1 MITWINMLC
10 SQHVCPS
17 WTCCVQVTP
26 RDESSVP
33 VCSPLARVDAH
44 RGFVS
49 SLKFSPLSVG
59 GGLLASAG
67 NDHAVRVWRVSTGGL
82 LSGASMDRVWES
94 SASPD
99 AGGHVGAVSAL
110 AWVGPTDDGTAAQL
124 FSGSWDGTLKCWQGE
139 KPQLHY
145 GASGDSAASLAGSA
159 GNGGA
164 APLATLKGH
173 TARVTAVEA
182 APGGH
187 VVISTSADFTA
198 RLWRRHDPFV
208 CLAVYRATA
217 SDGVLTSISVGRT
230 IFVTGSESGGIL
242 VWPLR
247 SAADAPASG
256 RSSRDSLVDNGSSAT
271 VAHPSRVDF
280 SAGILG
286 ELPAGGLRLPAPP
299 TGVSETAQ
307 PLPRTSVHRA
317 SYARLRSDPA
327 QVAGVQSGTGSE
339 ERGSGAAEPSASRAR
354 EGDDAAA
361 GDADHHT
368 GSDHSAASKAPLLG
382 R

>member
-1 MITWINMLC
+1 M
-10 SQHVCPS
+10 
-17 WTCCVQVTP
+17 
-26 RDESSVP
+26 P

-145 GASGDSAASLAGSA
+145 GTSGDSGSAASLAGSGA
-159 GNGGA
+159 GTGGA

-182 APGGH
+182 APDGH
-187 VVISTSADFTA
+187 VIVSTSADFTA

-247 SAADAPASG
+247 SAAADAPAPG
-256 RSSRDSLVDNGSSAT
+256 RSSRDSLVDNGSSAS

-286 ELPAGGLRLPAPP
+286 ELPAGGLRLPVLPTSGSEMAQAPP
-299 TGVSETAQ
+299 RTGI
-307 PLPRTSVHRA
+307 HRA

-339 ERGSGAAEPSASRAR
+339 ELGSGAAEPSASRAR
-354 EGDDAAA
+354 EGDAAA
-361 GDADHHT
+361 SGDADHT